1 MKRAITCALIL
12 TLFLVSF
19 AFAQESAA
27 KETELLFMAK
37 KAYEDGFYEVAL
49 GMLDK
54 FAKDFPDSAKTAEAR
69 LLEGQSY
76 FNLGRYME
84 ALSAL
89 EALQVDPKAAS
100 LKDAI
105 YFWLAELHFKANNF
119 EKAVVF
125 YQKLINDFPSSSYVP
140 AAYYSLGWSFSYLG
154 KYSQALESLKSL
166 LDKFP
171 NEPQS
176 KDAAFKLIECLY
188 NLKKYPEL
196 KDKVK
201 SVLKLYANDTLRL
214 PYLYFYL
221 AESEYYLDNF
231 NEAARDYLKS
241 AQAFKDELARALAKL
256 GLAWSYLKLKKYD
269 EAEEVFAG
277 IRKNILDQKS
287 LDILILGQAVLMSQ
301 SNRVYEAKKLYQQ
314 LIDASDDPLMRL
326 QAYIG
331 KADAFYNL
339 AEYAQAVKAYE
350 EGLKDAAKAGKQING
365 STELLAKLRYN
376 LARAY
381 IKEGAFK
388 PGITLFEDISGQS
401 SDPDTKINALCQV
414 ADAYQEEGD
423 YLKAE
428 EVYSGILKEFPGSSF
443 ADYALYQTGLSQL
456 KRLDYA
462 SAIASFKLLPKNY
475 PQSKFLEGAAYS
487 LGAAYFQEKDYA
499 SSSETLTRF
508 KDEFKGSKLSGQAI
522 FMLGLSFLN
531 SGRIDEA
538 LGIFKDISRQY
549 AGESELIQKAEYEI
563 ADCYY
568 KLGREKEAL
577 GQFKLLRAKY
587 PDSKITP
594 EIMWWLGQY
603 YYRLND
609 LNLAARYFS
618 SLAKEYPDNSLA
630 GDALYALGLVFRDEN
645 KLDQAVDNFKMALK
659 KFKEGE
665 SRDEVVLAVADIYAQ
680 QGKLEE
686 AINQYKQVI
695 ETSPDSGSLLFPR
708 IAKCYY
714 KIQDYD
720 QAKLF
725 YQKALES
732 AEPKDAGDIRFGL
745 AEVYEAKNE
754 LEAAIDTYLKAA
766 DDYSDDAQ
774 LSARAFLR
782 AAKLYEDKDDFRRAL
797 DIYGKI
803 ARGKTEE
810 SKFAQERIE
819 AIKADITLPPGV
831 RQDFAR

>member
-1 MKRAITCALIL
+1 MKKAITCALIL
-12 TLFLVSF
+12 TLFLTSF
-19 AFAQESAA
+19 AFAQESP

-54 FAKDFPDSAKTAEAR
+54 FGKDFPDSAKAGEAR
-69 LLEGQSY
+69 LLAGQSY

-84 ALSAL
+84 ALTTL
-89 EALQVDPKAAS
+89 EALLVEPKAAS

-119 EKAVVF
+119 DKAVVF
-125 YQKLINDFPSSSYVP
+125 YQKLINDFPSSSYAP
-140 AAYYSLGWSFSYLG
+140 LAYYSLGWSFSYLG
-154 KYSQALESLKSL
+154 KYSQALESLKKL

-188 NLKKYPEL
+188 NLKEYSEL

-221 AESEYYLDNF
+221 AESEYYMDNF
-231 NEAARDYLKS
+231 NDSARDYLKS
-241 AQAFKDELARALAKL
+241 AQAFKDELARALARL
-256 GLAWSYLKLKKYD
+256 GLAWSYLKLRKYD
-269 EAEEVFAG
+269 EAEEVFAD
-277 IRKNILDQKS
+277 IRKDTLDRKS

-314 LIDASDDPLMRL
+314 LIDASEDPLIRL

-350 EGLKDAAKAGKQING
+350 EGLKDIAKTGKQING

-376 LARAY
+376 LGRAY
-381 IKEGAFK
+381 IKEGAVK
-388 PGITLFEDISGQS
+388 PGIALFEDIAGESI
-401 SDPDTKINALCQV
+401 DPDTKVNALCQI
-414 ADAYQEEGD
+414 ADAYQDTGD

-428 EVYSGILKEFPGSSF
+428 EIYARILKQFPDSSF
-443 ADYALYQTGLSQL
+443 ADYALYQAGLSQL
-456 KRLDYA
+456 KRLDYS

-475 PQSKFLEGAAYS
+475 PQSKFLEEAAYS
-487 LGAAYFQEKDYA
+487 LGAAYFQKKDYA
-499 SSSETLTRF
+499 LSSEVLNRF
-508 KDEFKGSKLSGQAI
+508 RDEFKDSRLSGQAI
-522 FMLGLSFLN
+522 FMLGLGLLN
-531 SGRIDEA
+531 SGKTDEA
-538 LGIFKDISRQY
+538 LNIFKDISRQY
-549 AGESELIQKAEYEI
+549 SKESELMQKAEYEI

-609 LNLAARYFS
+609 LSLAARYFS

-645 KLDQAVDNFKMALK
+645 KLDQAVDNFKMAAD
-659 KFKEGE
+659 FKEGE
-665 SRDEVVLAVADIYAQ
+665 SKNEAALAIADIYAQ
-680 QGKLEE
+680 EGRTEE

-695 ETSPDSGSLLFPR
+695 KVSPDLGSLLFPR

-714 KIQDYD
+714 KLQDYD

-725 YQKALES
+725 YQKALELI
-732 AEPKDAGDIRFGL
+732 EIKDAGDIQFSL

-754 LEAAIDTYLKAA
+754 LDPAIETYLKIAET
-766 DDYSDDAQ
+766 YSDNAQ
-774 LSARAFLR
+774 LSARALLR

-803 ARGKTEE
+803 ARNKTEE

-819 AIKADITLPPGV
+819 GIKANIK
-831 RQDFAR
+831 